1 MFIFIFLKIMSILIL
16 MCFFVTM
23 DIIKGLF
30 TAFYNDHGALV
41 EDKNLI
47 AKKYRDT

>member
-1 MFIFIFLKIMSILIL
+1 MAIWLL
-16 MCFFVTM
+16 MGFFVTM

-30 TAFYNDHGALV
+30 TAFYNEHGALV